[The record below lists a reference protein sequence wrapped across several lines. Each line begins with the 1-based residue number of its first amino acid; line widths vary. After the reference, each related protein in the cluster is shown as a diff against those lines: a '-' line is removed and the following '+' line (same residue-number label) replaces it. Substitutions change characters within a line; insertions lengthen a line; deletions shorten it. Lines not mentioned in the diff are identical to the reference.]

1 MRTLHIVAKGWGLG
15 LIVDYEGEPKKPAKA
30 PPPVRTDKSVT
41 RVTPQPVRRR
51 RPQGDGWPEHL
62 CWVSGLTVFG
72 LFFGYLGLQ
81 GGGPAALTARF
92 PRTGG
97 AGARKDQRFSSA
109 RTQPRSGCAK
119 ASENPARLSMATRAC
134 ASAWLLSV
142 PDVKA

>member
-81 GGGPAALTARF
+81 GGGPAAWIMTALCLTPLAFIVVAF
-92 PRTGG
+92 PVLLIGSALVGRPRNVAPPRASAVG
-97 AGARKDQRFSSA
+97 ASA
-109 RTQPRSGCAK
+109 RDGKGR
-119 ASENPARLSMATRAC
+119 
-134 ASAWLLSV
+134 
-142 PDVKA
+142 